1 MWKQKNKAIS
11 WQSSFVVMYKSFRD
25 NRKLRWKLA
34 LNNNS
39 LLLFSNQIWNL
50 LSSELVSLMAYNLIL
65 CMIRTYIYVSI
76 FYTYVCEGAPSSLS
90 LRECATNA
98 ASVWRPALKAE
109 PQLKS
114 TESAVVFIIV
124 GCYYPGF
131 FFCNDSHFWKQILW
145 MRIRARAE
153 PCPTPS
159 PRPGI
164 VYDLSPDHK
173 PYILCVFDHCPFGPR
188 WSAFFFCFPP
198 HYYYFNYSLFCVS
211 SL

>member
-39 LLLFSNQIWNL
+39 LLLFNNQIWNL

-124 GCYYPGF
+124 RCCYPGVFFLMIHIFESRFFEWESEPEQSRALPHAFAPPWHCLWFIAWPQALYFVCFWPLSIWSKVIRF
-131 FFCNDSHFWKQILW
+131 FFL
-145 MRIRARAE
+145 
-153 PCPTPS
+153 
-159 PRPGI
+159 
-164 VYDLSPDHK
+164 
-173 PYILCVFDHCPFGPR
+173 
-188 WSAFFFCFPP
+188 FPP
-198 HYYYFNYSLFCVS
+198 ALLLLF
-211 SL
+211 